1 MYLDKAKT
9 RINGKIYFRV
19 LLRESYRQKGKV
31 KHRTIANLS
40 KCSEQEIA
48 AIGLA
53 LKHKHELAAIEQL
66 SDSEREELLLQGE
79 QMLPPFT
86 LRQGLSVGA
95 VGLLHELAKELGI
108 VEALGSS
115 RQGKLA
121 LWQVIARAIDQGSR
135 LSAVR
140 LAGSHAACD
149 LLGLESFNEDHLY
162 ENLRWLTAHQTRIEN
177 RLFGSLYRQEKPE
190 LFLYD
195 VTSSYLEGTKNA
207 LGAFGYNRD
216 GKRGKMQIVVGMLC
230 DGLGR
235 PLSVEVFCG
244 NTSDLKTFS
253 SQVKKV
259 AERFGGGEVT
269 FVGDR
274 GMIRNT
280 QIEQVHANGFHYITA
295 ITKPQIQALLKEG
308 IFQMELFEQ
317 PLAEVEGEG
326 VRYVLRR
333 NAQRAQQ
340 VQECRQ
346 SKLESLQRSV
356 ERANEY
362 LANHARAK
370 AQSAVKDVE
379 KKIGKLKIQAWVKAK
394 AQGRRLELEIDESER
409 QEAARLDGCYVIKT
423 DLSAQ
428 QADKDLV
435 HERYKDLAL
444 VEQVFRTSK
453 SVELEMR
460 PLYVRCEPSTRGHVL
475 VVMLAYR
482 LTQELA
488 RRWSTL
494 DLTVQEGIDELST
507 LCVQQMVIEGKEQC
521 NLLPQPRESVAR
533 LLALAGVTLPEV
545 LRCTGAKVATRKK
558 LQDNRKKPRK

>member
-19 LLRESYRQKGKV
+19 LLRESYRKNGKV

-40 KCSEQEIA
+40 KCSGQEIA

-53 LKHKHELAAIEQL
+53 LKHKHELARVQQL
-66 SDSEREELLLQGE
+66 SDSEREERLLQSE
-79 QMLPPFT
+79 RLPPFS

-95 VGLLHELAKELGI
+95 VALLHDLAKQLGI
-108 VEALGSS
+108 VDALGNS

-162 ENLRWLTAHQTRIEN
+162 GNLDWLTRRQARIEN
-177 RLFGSLYRQEKPE
+177 RLFGALYPREKPE

-216 GKRGKMQIVVGMLC
+216 GKRGKMQIVVGLLC
-230 DGLGR
+230 EGLGR

-259 AERFGGGEVT
+259 AGRFGGGAVT

-280 QIEQVHANGFHYITA
+280 QIEQVHEQGFHYITA
-295 ITKPQIQALLKEG
+295 ITKPQIEALLKKG
-308 IFQMELFEQ
+308 TFQMELFEQ
-317 PLAEVEGEG
+317 PLAEVEGDA
-326 VRYVLRR
+326 VRYILRR

-340 VQECRQ
+340 IEESRQ
-346 SKLESLQRSV
+346 SKLGSVQQSLEQ
-356 ERANEY
+356 ANEY
-362 LANHARAK
+362 LANHPRAR
-370 AQSAVKDVE
+370 AQSAVKSVE

-444 VEQVFRTSK
+444 VEQAFRTSK

-460 PLYVRCEPSTRGHVL
+460 PIYVRCEPSTRGHVL

-494 DLTVQEGIDELST
+494 DLTVQEGIDELNT
-507 LCVQQMVIEGKEQC
+507 LCAQQMVIEGKGQC

-533 LLALAGVTLPEV
+533 LIALAGVTLPEV
-545 LRCTGAKVATRKK
+545 LRCTGTKVATRKK
-558 LQDNRKKPRK
+558 LPENRKKRRT